1 MASFNHSLNIS
12 CRVTLFHILTQSEIW
27 RNQVD
32 VAVPHIHFS
41 RHQYQWTSGS
51 WISNRHIRVGGT
63 RVQRSCQWRLM
74 DTRESVA
81 RACLSLSR
89 DVAVRGYV
97 ERVNLNRC
105 GIIDVVRG
113 VTDRNHCCETGDR
126 DGCEYL
132 CYETTDE
139 LYCNLNERK
148 GSVTKC
154 RGLLIRDNYRVESL
168 FQEKPGLIFLKRLRR
183 NALDRSMQSSADFS
197 PFFPDRIACY
207 TLLRYIHWVF
217 SLLTLTFQLNWFEIG
232 SRSIDFDRDTW
243 GDKSFL
249 PGSGD
254 IAADNCEARVTT
266 RHCDIATD
274 KETRRSRFSC
284 YSSDSCFLL
293 PRCSIVFQRG
303 RYN

>member
-1 MASFNHSLNIS
+1 MNVRFLDLERGIF
-12 CRVTLFHILTQSEIW
+12 V
-27 RNQVD
+27 
-32 VAVPHIHFS
+32 
-41 RHQYQWTSGS
+41 
-51 WISNRHIRVGGT
+51 
-63 RVQRSCQWRLM
+63 
-74 DTRESVA
+74 SVA
-81 RACLSLSR
+81 HEFRDHANDVWWTHGNRLRARAYHFLETLP
-89 DVAVRGYV
+89 VRGYV

-105 GIIDVVRG
+105 GIIDVARG

-132 CYETTDE
+132 SYETTDE
-139 LYCNLNERK
+139 LYRNPNERK

-168 FQEKPGLIFLKRLRR
+168 FQEKAGLIFLKRLRR
-183 NALDRSMQSSADFS
+183 NALDRSMQLSADFS
-197 PFFPDRIACY
+197 PFFFSDRIACY

-249 PGSGD
+249 SDSGD
-254 IAADNCEARVTT
+254 IAADNYEARVTT